1 MRVRLIIF
9 LVVSTA
15 VSVASVTG
23 QLVGKADDS
32 EIRKPLKFKAP
43 KTEYE
48 YKDSTFVKSYSGGVY
63 AWQEDVVVEAEEAI
77 YLSGKAEAHFYGN
90 ATFKDSVRQLTAD
103 TLIYFYTIQEAL
115 AIGDVEV
122 TEKGRLFKSG
132 KILYKKNLRQIIA
145 ENGIYVYDDSIH
157 AQVTGITGVFND
169 STGYGVITG
178 YPMLVREENEGSSIR
193 ITCDD
198 TLEVIRSQ
206 RLARLWNNVVV
217 TQDSLRVTAEHAVFD
232 DSLEI
237 VTLTGSPSARYE
249 IFHEPDDAVSEIK
262 TVSIISGDSMWVYL
276 RDRKV
281 SGVEVIGSA
290 HNTTV
295 STDTTGGI
303 YDESIID
310 SGAMR
315 IVMADDLI
323 SLITAEGT
331 AESYYHKVVADDD
344 RMFVNEASGDTIYFF
359 FTEGK
364 ITQMRITGAG
374 GAGARG
380 KYYDFKPEKA
390 AAVQDS
396 VMVDE

>member
-9 LVVSTA
+9 LVMSA
-15 VSVASVTG
+15 VMSVAAVTG
-23 QLVGKADDS
+23 QLDGKADEG

-48 YKDSTFVKSYSGGVY
+48 YKDSAFVKSYSGGVY
-63 AWQEDVVVEAEEAI
+63 AWHEDVEVEAEEAI
-77 YLSGKAEAHFYGN
+77 YLSKKGEAHFYGD
-90 ATFKDSVRQLTAD
+90 AAFKDSLRQLTAD
-103 TLIYFYTIQEAL
+103 TLIYFYTIKEAL
-115 AIGDVEV
+115 AIGDVKV
-122 TEKGRLFKSG
+122 TEKGRLFKAG
-132 KILYKKNLRQIIA
+132 KILYKKNLSQIVA
-145 ENGIYVYDDSIH
+145 EGGIYVYDDSIH
-157 AQVTGITGVFND
+157 SQVTGTTGVFND

-178 YPMLVREENEGSSIR
+178 YPMLVREEHEGSSIR

-198 TLEVIRSQ
+198 TLEVMRSQ
-206 RLARLWNNVVV
+206 RLARLWKNVVV

-237 VTLTGSPSARYE
+237 VTLTGSPSARYVV
-249 IFHEPDDAVSEIK
+249 FHKPEDAISEIT
-262 TVSIISGDSMWVYL
+262 TVNIITGDSMWVYL
-276 RDRKV
+276 HDRKV

-295 STDTTGGI
+295 STDTTGGM

-310 SGAMR
+310 SAALR
-315 IVMADDLI
+315 IVMADDVI

-331 AESYYHKVVADDD
+331 AESYYHKVVSDDN